1 MMSRVAGRWRWIACL
16 AVTLAGLWSA
26 ATCGVSQER
35 AAPPRVL
42 LPAHPDAEPTIPTT
56 PEATFYL
63 NNDATLR
70 RWLKDGKTRLDA
82 GQLAEGLALWQRIL
96 DRGDDG
102 FVRLQS
108 NGPWL
113 EVRHEVQRG
122 LRELPPNGQAI
133 YERMFGTSA
142 RQLMGQSIET
152 GRPVFASETLRRFF
166 HTAAGFDAA
175 KWLASRWLDKG
186 ESRLA
191 ARLFERLLTEPAHR
205 ERVPPNVIVQAAVAQ
220 RLAGN
225 ELRAKELFAMLGET
239 RVRVGGD
246 ERLATQLAEQ
256 LVARRTDAIPRPI
269 PSREWLAA
277 GGGFDRSAAS
287 SASTPWLKPLWP
299 PVSLATDRSAIREWL
314 EAQDEHNTQQLAVAA
329 EPLIVRGQVV
339 VRDMNGLVGF
349 DLRSGQRLWSY
360 PSALPQSEWL
370 PRMMSQAGET
380 NRIGSVRDTLVTN
393 SACRTMSSDGRRIFA
408 IDVLPTDSKKG
419 PRDESTNDDSVKRE
433 LDVLTQLVAL
443 PVRDNPLSPDASKL
457 RGNSISRGALA
468 PGSASRST
476 DEPDASAFRLVSS
489 VERVRPVWTL
499 DGFAAASK
507 LGHRGCAVEFLG
519 PPVIVDDSL
528 YVMGELFSLDEFSA
542 DKNNQIC
549 LIAIDGTTG
558 EPLWSQGLALVDE
571 PFFRLLQKSRRN
583 PVGSPSVVD
592 GMLIC
597 PTDVGLIVG
606 VDLVTGRQRWVYSYR
621 QDQPGVRREYFP
633 MPAGWDG
640 TPTWPVIHRDRVL
653 LLSRFSEEL
662 HCLEA
667 TTGKLAWRVPRG
679 DAVYIGAVT
688 DDRIVLVGE
697 RDVRAIAMPA
707 DGTQT
712 SDAVEPLWS
721 HMVGPVT
728 GRGVRAGD
736 DFLVP
741 LKSGRV
747 ACLELASGRDRGF
760 AVTRTFE
767 PSAIRRRVSK
777 TPEDDDDG
785 QELAPWPGNLIAS
798 DDVVV
803 SLGLSQLAV
812 YPQARSKLAEL
823 RAQPESVERRLLES
837 ELAMLLGSE
846 ASPAAELRSMLK
858 QPLSPELRRQAE
870 RQLRESL
877 YLELNRDPDQ
887 ADDLLNQ
894 LEKLADST
902 AERAR
907 LLRRVCEV
915 SLSHDPVRTVRA
927 ARDLAALSLE
937 HELELDEHGQHV
949 VSLDTWA
956 RGYLRQVRTRVESSP
971 AEAES
976 VAAVLGQERDRLQKT
991 SDLGTLRQFAR
1002 LSDDWP
1008 QATGARF
1015 RLADLLIERGEF
1027 QEAELLLVRDRIS
1040 SDRVV
1045 AANATARLLRLWE
1058 HVGLYS
1064 LAANLLGELE
1074 ERFGDVELTTG
1085 PRALANEA
1093 GERGGVSPPVSAP
1106 KTRGLTPPR
1115 SPEDHQRIS
1124 GREFVAAF
1132 PRDSM
1137 TWQAFA
1143 RRRKPDWD
1151 VRRVVITE
1159 DRSQGGELR
1168 LAEAFG
1174 NGEPRN
1180 RALDRAGVGVH
1191 LFQTPPLLKP
1201 LGDAGWRI
1209 VDLDS
1214 GVVMGQ
1220 LPELDRFYPTTIQ
1233 AGSPKSINHF
1243 FPVGGQ
1249 GRMLG
1254 FSLLGRDQEDP
1265 AWETPFTMLH
1275 ASQEF
1280 LRVGPVGTGYCV
1292 FQSRQHLVMVD
1303 PATGRLAWR
1312 RELEP
1317 HAGLHAETD
1326 TGLFGDH
1333 EAIVVFAADQA
1344 SYKVFETA
1352 TGRELRRGK
1361 LLVDL
1366 HQSRR
1371 AFGRKLFH
1379 ITEATNGRRL
1389 RIWDPLTDRNEL
1401 DELMVG
1407 GATNLQ
1413 PTVTPDGD
1421 LLLVLRSGRVRVIDV
1436 YNALVKL
1443 DVTLPESDV
1452 RGTNTLRAFS
1462 DRDRYYLNLQ
1472 RQLENSGRSTLSY
1485 FVSDSLVPKSEV
1497 LGELYAFSRP
1507 STSLPLDHKAGSLG
1521 EKLWL
1526 RVLQQRTVLR
1536 LENARLPFLVAI
1548 SWQKDRTRADKTSL
1562 RIEAL
1567 DGLTGNQ
1574 LGSCDHVLMTR
1585 IVQTQHDPEA
1595 ARLTLIGLNSRITL
1609 DYGRDKQRL
1618 STVTDPQ

>member
-1 MMSRVAGRWRWIACL
+1 MMSRVAGQWRWMAYL
-16 AVTLAGLWSA
+16 AVTLAGLLSVA
-26 ATCGVSQER
+26 RCGVTQER
-35 AAPPRVL
+35 AVSPRVL
-42 LPAHPDAEPTIPTT
+42 RPDHPDAEPTIPTT

-70 RWLKDGKTRLDA
+70 RWLKEGRSRLDA
-82 GQLAEGLALWQRIL
+82 GQLSEGLTLWQRIL

-102 FVRLQS
+102 FVRLRS
-108 NGPWL
+108 DGPWL

-122 LRELPPNGQAI
+122 LSELPPSGQAI
-133 YERMFGTSA
+133 YERQFGTAA
-142 RQLMGQSIET
+142 RQLLEQSVET
-152 GRPVFASETLRRFF
+152 GRPVFASETLRRYF

-186 ESRLA
+186 ESRMA

-205 ERVPPNVIVQAAVAQ
+205 ERVTPNLRVQAAVAQ

-225 ELRAKELFAMLGET
+225 ELRARELFATLGET
-239 RVRVGGD
+239 RVRIAGE
-246 ERLATQLAEQ
+246 ERVATQLVEQ
-256 LVARRTDAIPRPI
+256 LVARRTELSPKPSS
-269 PSREWLAA
+269 SREWLAA
-277 GGGFDRSAAS
+277 GGGFGRSATS
-287 SASTPWLKPLWP
+287 SGSMPWLKPLWP
-299 PVSLATDRSAIREWL
+299 PVSLTTDRSAIREWL
-314 EAQDEHNTQQLAVAA
+314 ESQDERNMQQLAVAA
-329 EPLIVRGQVV
+329 EPLVVRGQVV
-339 VRDMNGLVGF
+339 VRDMNGVVAFELHTG
-349 DLRSGQRLWSY
+349 RRLWSY
-360 PSALPQSEWL
+360 PSALPLSEWL
-370 PRMMSQAGET
+370 PRVMGQAGET
-380 NRIGSVRDTLVTN
+380 NRIGAVRETLVTN
-393 SACRTMSSDGRRIFA
+393 SACRTLSSDGRRVFA
-408 IDVLPTDSKKG
+408 IDVLPTEGKKDLRDDSG
-419 PRDESTNDDSVKRE
+419 NDDSVKRE

-443 PVRDNPLSPDASKL
+443 PLGEITL
-457 RGNSISRGALA
+457 
-468 PGSASRST
+468 SASST
-476 DEPDASAFRLVSS
+476 GETPVARA
-489 VERVRPVWTL
+489 RPVWTL
-499 DGFAAASK
+499 DGLAAASK
-507 LGHRGCAVEFLG
+507 LGHRGCAVQFLG
-519 PPVIVDDSL
+519 PPVVVDDNL
-528 YVMGELFSLDEFSA
+528 FVMGELFSLDDFAAE
-542 DKNNQIC
+542 KNNQIC
-549 LIAIDGTTG
+549 LIAIDGSNG

-571 PFFRLLQKSRRN
+571 PFFRLKQRNRRN
-583 PVGSPSVVD
+583 PVGSPTVAD

-621 QDQPGVRREYFP
+621 LGEAERRREFFP
-633 MPAGWDG
+633 EPLGWDG

-697 RDVRAIAMPA
+697 REVRAIAMPG

-712 SDAVEPLWS
+712 SDAVEPMWS
-721 HMVGPVT
+721 HVVGPVT
-728 GRGVRAGD
+728 GRGVRAGE

-747 ACLELASGRDRGF
+747 ACLELTTGRDRGF
-760 AVTRTFE
+760 AVTRTFD
-767 PSAIRRRVSK
+767 PAAIRRRASK
-777 TPEDDDDG
+777 VDGEDDDD
-785 QELAPWPGNLIAS
+785 QELAPWPGNLIAC

-803 SLGLSQLAV
+803 SLGLSHLAV

-823 RAQPESVERRLLES
+823 RTQPDSVERRLLES

-846 ASPAAELRSMLK
+846 GSPVGELRNVLK
-858 QPLSPELRRQAE
+858 QPLSPELRRQAQ

-877 YLELNRDPDQ
+877 YLELSRDPDQ
-887 ADDLLNQ
+887 ADDLLPQ
-894 LEKLADST
+894 LEKLADTT

-915 SLSHDPVRTVRA
+915 SLPRDPVRTVRA

-971 AEAES
+971 AEADA
-976 VAAVLGQERDRLQKT
+976 VDAVLGQERDRLQKT
-991 SDLGTLRQFAR
+991 SDLSALRQFVR
-1002 LSDDWP
+1002 LCDDWP

-1027 QEAELLLVRDRIS
+1027 QEAELLLVRDRLSADPI
-1040 SDRVV
+1040 V
-1045 AANATARLLRLWE
+1045 AGNATARLLRLWE

-1074 ERFGDVELTTG
+1074 ERFGDVELS
-1085 PRALANEA
+1085 ANLLADLTNPTRQ
-1093 GERGGVSPPVSAP
+1093 RGIATENASLARRVSV
-1106 KTRGLTPPR
+1106 T
-1115 SPEDHQRIS
+1115 

-1143 RRRKPDWD
+1143 RKRRPDWA
-1151 VRRVVITE
+1151 VRRVVISE
-1159 DRSQGGELR
+1159 DRAHGSELR

-1209 VDLDS
+1209 VDRDS

-1220 LPELDRFYPTTIQ
+1220 LPELDRFYPTALQ
-1233 AGSPKSINHF
+1233 PGSPKSINHF

-1254 FSLLGRDQEDP
+1254 FSLLGRDQDGP
-1265 AWETPFTMLH
+1265 AWETPFTPLH
-1275 ASQEF
+1275 ATQEF
-1280 LRVGPVGTGYCV
+1280 LRVGPVGPGYCV
-1292 FQSRQHLVMVD
+1292 FQSRQHLVMAD
-1303 PATGRLAWR
+1303 PATGRIAWK

-1317 HAGLHAETD
+1317 HAGLLAESD

-1333 EAIVVFAADQA
+1333 EALVVFGSDQA
-1344 SYKVFETA
+1344 SYTVFETA
-1352 TGRELRRGK
+1352 TGREFRRGK
-1361 LLVDL
+1361 LPGDQ
-1366 HQSRR
+1366 HQTRR
-1371 AFGRKLFH
+1371 AFGRRLFH
-1379 ITEATNGRRL
+1379 ITDANNGRRL
-1389 RIWDPLTDRNEL
+1389 RIWDSLTDRNEL
-1401 DELMVG
+1401 DEPLAVG
-1407 GATNLQ
+1407 IVVF
-1413 PTVTPDGD
+1413 PPVVTVDGE

-1436 YNALVKL
+1436 YNSLVKL

-1452 RGTNTLRAFS
+1452 RSSNTLRAFS

-1472 RQLENSGRSTLSY
+1472 RQIDNTGKSPFSY

-1497 LGELYAFSRP
+1497 LGDLHAFARP
-1507 STSLPLDHKAGSLG
+1507 SQPQPLDRAEGPLG

-1526 RVLQQRTVLR
+1526 RVLPQRTILR
-1536 LENARLPFLVAI
+1536 LDNARVPFLVAI
-1548 SWQKDRTRADKTSL
+1548 SRQQDRTRTDKSAL
-1562 RIEAL
+1562 RVEAL
-1567 DGLTGNQ
+1567 DALTGNQ
-1574 LGSCDHVLMTR
+1574 LGVCEHVLTTR

-1595 ARLTLIGLNSRITL
+1595 ARLTLIGLTTRVTL

-1618 STVTDPQ
+1618 ATVSDPH